1 MFTFSNI
8 YFFKLYS
15 TYSCGPLSDFH
26 TSVFNDFSSDLQS
39 SCAWK
44 YLEISHCVISRVKF
58 EKVNIWK
65 SKHFMLKVKIIS
77 SYEQICTCSSWF
89 SFLSKQTISRPKYF
103 DHWKDHCSYISSAY
117 AVFWKH
123 ILDLWYLCYFH
134 LSNVKV
140 LNPPNNKFW

>member
-1 MFTFSNI
+1 MIACCIFTHFTCFH
-8 YFFKLYS
+8 YFLQYDCPGWVS
-15 TYSCGPLSDFH
+15 LTTTSLLATAGPL
-26 TSVFNDFSSDLQS
+26 
-39 SCAWK
+39 W
-44 YLEISHCVISRVKF
+44 IRVKF

-123 ILDLWYLCYFH
+123 ILDLGYLCYFH